1 MLIIFKEVIKIELIL
16 ITSIISI
23 IATTL
28 INLLSFLLYI
38 KNNKVGRIEVKDND
52 MTFVVNNLE
61 KIRKNKR
68 VILDVV
74 RVKMFSYNEKGE
86 YE

>member
-1 MLIIFKEVIKIELIL
+1 MELIL

-28 INLLSFLLYI
+28 IDLLSFLLYI

-52 MTFVVNNLE
+52 MTFVVNDLE

-68 VILDVV
+68 VILDVT

-86 YE
+86 

>member
-74 RVKMFSYNEKGE
+74 RVKMFSYNEKGK
-86 YE
+86 

>member
-28 INLLSFLLYI
+28 IDLLSFLLYI
-38 KNNKVGRIEVKDND
+38 KTNRVGRIEVKDND
-52 MTFVVNNLE
+52 MTFVVNDLE

-68 VILDVV
+68 VILDVT

-86 YE
+86 

>member
-1 MLIIFKEVIKIELIL
+1 MELIL

-52 MTFVVNNLE
+52 MTFVVNDLK

-68 VILDVV
+68 VILDVT

-86 YE
+86 

>member
-1 MLIIFKEVIKIELIL
+1 MELIL

-52 MTFVVNNLE
+52 MTFVVNDLE

-68 VILDVV
+68 VILDVT

-86 YE
+86 

>member
-1 MLIIFKEVIKIELIL
+1 MELIL

-52 MTFVVNNLE
+52 MTFVVNDLE
-61 KIRKNKR
+61 KIRNNKR
-68 VILDVV
+68 VILDVT

-86 YE
+86 

>member
-1 MLIIFKEVIKIELIL
+1 MELIL

-52 MTFVVNNLE
+52 MTFVVNDLE

-68 VILDVV
+68 VILDVT

-86 YE
+86 QK

>member
-1 MLIIFKEVIKIELIL
+1 MIKMELFLII
-16 ITSIISI
+16 SIISI

-38 KNNKVGRIEVKDND
+38 KNNKVGRIEIKDND
-52 MTFVVNNLE
+52 MTFVVNDLE

-68 VILDVV
+68 VILDVT

-86 YE
+86 

>member
-1 MLIIFKEVIKIELIL
+1 VIKIELIL

-38 KNNKVGRIEVKDND
+38 KSNKVGRIEVKDND
-52 MTFVVNNLE
+52 MTFVVNDLK

-68 VILDVV
+68 VILDVT

-86 YE
+86 

>member
-1 MLIIFKEVIKIELIL
+1 MELFL

-38 KNNKVGRIEVKDND
+38 KNNKVGRIEIKDND
-52 MTFVVNNLE
+52 MTFVVNDLE

-68 VILDVV
+68 VILDVT

-86 YE
+86 

>member
-1 MLIIFKEVIKIELIL
+1 MELVL
-16 ITSIISI
+16 ITSIVSI

-52 MTFVVNNLE
+52 MTFVVNDLE

-68 VILDVV
+68 VILDVT

-86 YE
+86 

>member
-38 KNNKVGRIEVKDND
+38 KNNKVGRIEIKDND
-52 MTFVVNNLE
+52 MTFVVNDLE

-68 VILDVV
+68 VILDVT

-86 YE
+86 

>member
-86 YE
+86 

>member
-1 MLIIFKEVIKIELIL
+1 MELIL

-23 IATTL
+23 MATTL

-52 MTFVVNNLE
+52 MTFVVNDLE

-68 VILDVV
+68 VILDVT

-86 YE
+86 

>member
-1 MLIIFKEVIKIELIL
+1 MELIL

-38 KNNKVGRIEVKDND
+38 KKNKVGRIEVKDND
-52 MTFVVNNLE
+52 MTFVVNDLE

-68 VILDVV
+68 VILDVT

-86 YE
+86 

>member
-52 MTFVVNNLE
+52 MTFVVNDLE

-68 VILDVV
+68 VILDVT

-86 YE
+86 

>member
-1 MLIIFKEVIKIELIL
+1 MELIL

-38 KNNKVGRIEVKDND
+38 KNNKVGRIEIKDND
-52 MTFVVNNLE
+52 MTFVVNDLE

-68 VILDVV
+68 VILDVT

-86 YE
+86 

>member
-1 MLIIFKEVIKIELIL
+1 MELIL

-28 INLLSFLLYI
+28 IVLLSFLLYI

-52 MTFVVNNLE
+52 MTFVVNDLE

-68 VILDVV
+68 VILDVT

-86 YE
+86 

>member
-1 MLIIFKEVIKIELIL
+1 MELFLII
-16 ITSIISI
+16 SIISI

-38 KNNKVGRIEVKDND
+38 KNNKVGRIEIKDND
-52 MTFVVNNLE
+52 MTFVVNDLE

-68 VILDVV
+68 VILDVT

-86 YE
+86 

>member
-1 MLIIFKEVIKIELIL
+1 MELIL

-38 KNNKVGRIEVKDND
+38 KNNKVGRIEIKDND
-52 MTFVVNNLE
+52 VTFVVNDLE

-68 VILDVV
+68 VILDVT

-86 YE
+86 

>member
-1 MLIIFKEVIKIELIL
+1 MELFL

-28 INLLSFLLYI
+28 INLLFFLLYI
-38 KNNKVGRIEVKDND
+38 KNNKVGRIEIKDND
-52 MTFVVNNLE
+52 MTFVVNDLE

-68 VILDVV
+68 VILDVT

-86 YE
+86 

>member
-1 MLIIFKEVIKIELIL
+1 MELIL

-86 YE
+86 